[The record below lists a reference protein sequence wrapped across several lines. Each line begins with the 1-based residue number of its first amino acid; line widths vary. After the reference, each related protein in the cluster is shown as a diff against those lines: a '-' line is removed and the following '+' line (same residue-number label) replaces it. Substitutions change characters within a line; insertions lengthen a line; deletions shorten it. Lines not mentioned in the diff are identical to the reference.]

1 MAGLFSERR
10 SAAIG
15 RRSREGR
22 TDQPSLV
29 RMAGGDRRYFLQDA
43 GAPPGAPFR
52 ESVSDGPDGGPGN
65 GNGVH
70 DGATRYGE
78 IGRVTCPVT
87 VNAKYQNIIKSGDI
101 FRYQPIATI
110 TIPTSVGMDIAAT
123 FSTGDLDDEIMIGE

>member
-29 RMAGGDRRYFLQDA
+29 RMAVGDRRYFIQDA

-52 ESVSDGPDGGPGN
+52 ESVSDGQDGGPGN
-65 GNGVH
+65 GIGVH
-70 DGATRYGE
+70 DGATRHGE
-78 IGRVTCPVT
+78 TGIPVRRFRSERRETGSRVLRQGADGNPGRTCEACSLKRAT
-87 VNAKYQNIIKSGDI
+87 NLYLTMQCKCDNIAL
-101 FRYQPIATI
+101 QW
-110 TIPTSVGMDIAAT
+110 M
-123 FSTGDLDDEIMIGE
+123 